1 MAVAPKSEGFLTLL
15 KKRNFLRLW
24 LAQLISMTVLNA
36 SNYALL
42 ILINSTTH
50 STTLVGLAII
60 SFSLPA
66 ILFGAPA
73 GVFVDHM
80 NKRRVLWSSNCLRAL
95 ATFAFVAVLLLN
107 HGSSLLVPVY
117 LLTFIVSAIGQFFS
131 PAEGSA
137 IPMLVSEHEL
147 MPALSLFNI
156 TFMLSQALGFV
167 LLAPISISLL
177 PALTIYHVAV
187 DSITQLYALVAFFYL
202 VCALLILSI
211 PRSGFVQGD
220 RAQDVSPALSSQTL
234 GVFHNVMTEMS
245 QGWQFVR
252 KNNALY
258 LAVIQLSFAGVLILV
273 IGQLA
278 TPIVTELLYLPSNA
292 MAFVFAPAGVG
303 LVLGSILM
311 PNIASHL
318 GKSRTVLIGSIGLTI
333 ATLLMPV
340 CTLLARW
347 LQPHSWNNNPLLLV
361 VIALLMFFAGLSLDF
376 INIPA
381 QTAIQEM
388 TPEWIKGRVLALQL
402 VLYNAC
408 SIPVILFIGAFSDL
422 FGIDRVLYILSAC
435 ELAFGIWSIY
445 YERKHSFHL
454 QPVDESAEE
463 GTFPESTKDKVSTS
477 TLESTN

>member
-1 MAVAPKSEGFLTLL
+1 MSAAPKSDGFLTLL

-24 LAQLISMTVLNA
+24 LAQLISMTILNA

-80 NKRRVLWSSNCLRAL
+80 NKRRVLWGCNCLRAL
-95 ATFAFVAVLLLN
+95 ATLVFVGVLLVN
-107 HGSSLLVPVY
+107 HGSSVLIPVY
-117 LLTFIVSAIGQFFS
+117 LLTFIISSIGQFFS

-137 IPMLVSEHEL
+137 IPMLVSDSEL

-177 PALTIYHVAV
+177 PTITIYHIAI
-187 DSITQLYALVAFFYL
+187 DSITQLYAIVAFLYL

-211 PRSGFVQGD
+211 PRAGFIKSD
-220 RAQDVSPALSSQTL
+220 RSEAASSPFTL
-234 GVFHNVMTEMS
+234 RTIDIINNVKEEMS
-245 QGWQFVR
+245 QGWGFVR
-252 KNNALY
+252 KNSALY

-278 TPIVTELLYLPSNA
+278 TPIVTNLLDLPSNA
-292 MAFVFAPAGVG
+292 MAFVFAPAGIG

-311 PNIASHL
+311 PKIASRL
-318 GKSRTVLIGSIGLTI
+318 GKSRTIIIGSIGLTI
-333 ATLLMPV
+333 STFLVPF
-340 CTLLARW
+340 CTLLVKW
-347 LQPHSWNNNPLLLV
+347 LKAYGWNTSLLQLLV
-361 VIALLMFFAGLSLDF
+361 TALLMFFAGLALDF

-381 QTAIQEM
+381 QTAMQEM

-402 VLYNAC
+402 VLYNTC
-408 SIPVILFIGAFSDL
+408 SIPIILSIGALSDL
-422 FGIDRVLYILSAC
+422 FGIAHVLYLLSAC

-445 YERKHSFHL
+445 FEHKHPPQLNDSTL
-454 QPVDESAEE
+454 SEPDTKKVTTSSLKPVD
-463 GTFPESTKDKVSTS
+463 
-477 TLESTN
+477 